1 MKGTG
6 MDDVVVVGGGP
17 AGCAAAMRLARL
29 GYRVCLLEKAVFP
42 RDKPCGEYLSPGAVQ
57 ALQAL
62 GVWDAVAA
70 AQPELLRGF
79 SLYAPDGQSFSAIFP
94 AHLLAASMPRRTLD
108 SVLFECARAAG
119 VCIYE
124 GTHATDVR
132 RVGTTMH
139 VETRAGE
146 AFTGRLVIAA
156 DGIRS
161 TIGQRLGLLRQQRSH
176 RRIALV
182 THLRGVRETGAM
194 GEMHIGR
201 VGYCG
206 IGAAGNGLTNVA
218 LVVPVSEA
226 PRLRSNPL
234 EYYRAMLQT
243 LPGLAS
249 RVRDAEPVKPLMAIG
264 PLYYQAKTQVAPG
277 IMLVGDAGG
286 YYDPFTGQ
294 GVHRALRSAEIAVE
308 IAHAALQANDTSVE
322 RLRIY
327 DRQRR
332 EAFAGKRLIERVIQ
346 QLIARPWLAN
356 RLARALHAHPDLA
369 NQLLLV
375 TGDYLPPATVLDPRY
390 LIRLVAATVLA

>member
-1 MKGTG
+1 

-17 AGCAAAMRLARL
+17 AGCAAGMRLARR
-29 GYRVCLLEKAVFP
+29 GYRVRLLEKAILP

-79 SLYAPDGQSFSAIFP
+79 SLYAPSGQSFSATFP
-94 AHLLAASMPRRTLD
+94 AHLLAASMPRLMLD
-108 SVLFECARAAG
+108 SVLFQCARDAG
-119 VCIYE
+119 VCIHE
-124 GTHATDVR
+124 GTHVTGVQR
-132 RVGTTMH
+132 TGTTMR
-139 VETRAGE
+139 VTVRTGET
-146 AFTGRLVIAA
+146 FTARLVIAA

-182 THLRGVRETGAM
+182 THLRGVREVGAM

-226 PRLRSNPL
+226 PHLRSDPMA
-234 EYYRAMLQT
+234 YYRVMLQT
-243 LPGLAS
+243 LPGLAA

-264 PLYYQAKTQVAPG
+264 PLHYQAKTNVAPG
-277 IMLVGDAGG
+277 LMLVGDAAG

-308 IAHAALQANDTSVE
+308 VAHTALQADDTSPE
-322 RLRIY
+322 RLCSY

-332 EAFAGKRLIERVIQ
+332 QAFAGKRLIEQVIQ
-346 QLIARPWLAN
+346 QLIARPSLAN
-356 RLARALHAHPDLA
+356 RLARALHTHPDLA

-375 TGDYLPPATVLDPRY
+375 TGDYLPPATILDPRY
-390 LIRLVAATVLA
+390 LMRLVAATALA